1 MLTHNEYGGAQGG
14 YPVAMG
20 GGGFGFGESGI
31 LGLIAL
37 LALFRGNLFGGNH
50 EGANS
55 NIAEIQNQ
63 LGNIR
68 ADIGDVK
75 YGEAKDLL
83 SQTNALMMQYQNGQ
97 FQNAQAIWATTSKL
111 QECCCATQNLVQSTS
126 NGLEKSILIQGFQNQ
141 LANAAQTT
149 QLQKAIDDCCCNTN
163 NNMLRLNYE
172 TMLREKDCCCETQK
186 QFAEVKA
193 LIKNT
198 ALETELFSLRRDS
211 ERSFIKDE
219 INRSTGAAVNATIG
233 HWWADR
239 SFNGNSYASPPYFY
253 SQPAV

>member
-1 MLTHNEYGGAQGG
+1 MINRNESIGG
-14 YPVAMG
+14 YPAMYG
-20 GGGFGFGESGI
+20 GGGFGEGGI

-50 EGANS
+50 EAAGANI
-55 NIAEIQNQ
+55 NEIQNQ

-68 ADIGDVK
+68 ADLGDVK
-75 YGEAKDLL
+75 YNEAKDLL
-83 SQTNALMMQYQNGQ
+83 TQTNSLMQAYMNGQ
-97 FQNAQAIWATTSKL
+97 YQNAQAIWATTSKL

-141 LANAAQTT
+141 LANCEQTNA
-149 QLQKAIDDCCCNTN
+149 LQKQISDCCCETN

-186 QFAEVKA
+186 QFAEIKC
-193 LIKNT
+193 LIKDT
-198 ALETELFSLRRDS
+198 AKDAELSALRKDAD
-211 ERSFIKDE
+211 RSWFRDE
-219 INRSTGAAVNATIG
+219 INRSTAASVNATFNS
-233 HWWADR
+233 WWAAKV
-239 SFNGNSYASPPYFY
+239 FNGATYPQPPYFY